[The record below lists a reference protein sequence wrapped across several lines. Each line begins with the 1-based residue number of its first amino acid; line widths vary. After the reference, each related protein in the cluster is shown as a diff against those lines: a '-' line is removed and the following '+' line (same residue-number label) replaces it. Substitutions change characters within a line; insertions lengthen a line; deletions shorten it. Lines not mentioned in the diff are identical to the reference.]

1 MSMFAALTQSMRAGV
16 RTLLPPVTNVAM
28 CAPAQGFFSLFPL
41 QVREYRVRT
50 AIKRRCDSCQ
60 VLSLSSVLR
69 SFLPVSVP
77 FYSFVYC
84 RFACSSHPAWPSTL
98 APYSIRVSDG
108 IPAACLNS

>member
-60 VLSLSSVLR
+60 IVRRKGRLYVICKR
-69 SFLPVSVP
+69 EG
-77 FYSFVYC
+77 
-84 RFACSSHPAWPSTL
+84 RHKQ
-98 APYSIRVSDG
+98 RQG
-108 IPAACLNS
+108 